1 MIRWSPTAGL
11 LFVSLLWGGSFVAVK
26 AALEEATPLAF
37 LSVRF
42 ALASAFALF
51 LVRRRPGMRAAFGW
65 GVPLGIVL
73 AASYAAQ
80 TIGLVET
87 SPSRSAF
94 ITGAG
99 VVAIPFWGI
108 FLLGRRP
115 ALQSLLGLALA
126 VYGIWLITD
135 PAGGS
140 WDAGDSWTLAC
151 AVLFSLHVVL
161 LTRYG
166 SHEAFAL
173 LTSQLLVTA
182 VVTGGL
188 SYWLEPS
195 PRIVWSGRL
204 IAMIALT
211 GIGVSFLATLLQIR
225 LQSLLTPARTA
236 VVFATEPVFAALTSM
251 LLLGE
256 RMSVTGWI
264 GGGLVVSGVLLSELG
279 AKPARPLPTI
289 PESLA

>member
-1 MIRWSPTAGL
+1 MNRWSPTAGL
-11 LFVSLLWGGSFVAVK
+11 LFVSLLWGASFVVVK
-26 AALEEATPLAF
+26 AALELAAPLAF

-42 ALASAFALF
+42 ALASAFALL
-51 LVRRRPGMRAAFGW
+51 LVRRRPGVRAAFGW
-65 GVPLGIVL
+65 GVPLGAVL

-99 VVAIPFWGI
+99 VVAIPLWGL

-115 ALQSLLGLALA
+115 APHTLLGLALA

-140 WDAGDSWTLAC
+140 WDTGDSWTLAC
-151 AVLFSLHVVL
+151 AILFSLHVVL

-166 SHEAFAL
+166 SHETFSL

-182 VVTGGL
+182 ILTGGL
-188 SYWLEPS
+188 SYWLEPP
-195 PRIVWSGRL
+195 PRIAWSGRL

-256 RMSVTGWI
+256 RMSWIGWI

-279 AKPARPLPTI
+279 VKSVRPLPTI
-289 PESLA
+289 PESPA